1 MQIEM
6 NDGTNVRFL
15 NGGSLSKAAFDF
27 NYANNIGDHL
37 HVYLSRGLHG
47 FEFLCAER
55 TLSEDERSEA
65 ERLVQEKMATE
76 DAEQQELLGRLLANT
91 DGIIEKMQGSIS
103 DKNHAPVHV
112 RRAVGFEPRNPLRSW
127 ADVKAQITRL
137 KLDSGA
143 VGNDASIQSR

>member
-1 MQIEM
+1 MQIEL

-47 FEFLCAER
+47 YEFLCAER

-65 ERLVQEKMATE
+65 ERLVQDKIARE
-76 DAEQQELLGRLLANT
+76 DAEQQELLERLLANT
-91 DGIIEKMQGSIS
+91 DGIIAEMQGSIG
-103 DKNHAPVHV
+103 DKNDAPVHV
-112 RRAVGFEPRNPLRSW
+112 RRAVGFDVRGPLRSW
-127 ADVKAQITRL
+127 ADVKAQITQL
-137 KLDSGA
+137 KSEA
-143 VGNDASIQSR
+143 A